1 MLGKNQERD
10 EEMQGDKGREG
21 GKRGTEGRMEGVKAR
36 ERGRGKKEG

>member
-1 MLGKNQERD
+1 MLGKNRERD

-21 GKRGTEGRMEGVKAR
+21 VKRGTEGRMEGAKAR